1 MSKCCIFGLGYI
13 GLPTAAII
21 ANNGHKVHGV
31 EINLEIINLVNDGKT
46 NISEPGLSEVLKNAV
61 YQGNFTAGKDPI
73 ESDIFIITVPT
84 PFLKNENNEIP
95 KPDLKFVMDTAR
107 SIAKVIKKGDLVLL
121 ESTSPVGTTEK
132 VFKVIN
138 EITNLHLGEIFI
150 AYCPERV
157 IPGDILNEMIYN
169 DRVVGGLNKE
179 STEKGK
185 SFYETF
191 CKGKVRTTTSKTA
204 ELVKLAEN
212 AYRDVNIAY
221 ANEISLICND
231 QNINVYEMIK
241 LANNHPRVNILNPS
255 CGVGGHCIAI
265 DPWFIAF
272 NSPKQSKLIQQARK
286 VNIEKTEWVFQ
297 NILELSSRTNF
308 YKEGILSIGCL
319 GLTYKA
325 DVDDIRESP
334 AYEITKRLINKNI
347 FNVLVNEPN
356 LEKINFAKLSTIDEI
371 KQNCQIITILVPHHE
386 YKKLN
391 WDNKIILDY
400 CGLYE

>member
-13 GLPTAAII
+13 GLPTAVLI
-21 ANNGHKVHGV
+21 ANHGHKVHGV

-46 NISEPGLSEVLKNAV
+46 NISEPGLSKVLENAV
-61 YQGNFTAGKDPI
+61 KKGNFTAGKDPI
-73 ESDIFIITVPT
+73 DSDIFIITVPT
-84 PFLKNENNEIP
+84 PFIKNETTIIP
-95 KPDLKFVMDTAR
+95 KPDLTFVLNAAR

-132 VFKVIN
+132 VLQVIN
-138 EITNLHLGEIFI
+138 EITNLDLGEIFI

-157 IPGDILNEMIYN
+157 IPGDILNELIYN
-169 DRVVGGLNKE
+169 DRVVGGLNNE

-185 SFYETF
+185 QFYESF
-191 CKGKVRTTTSKTA
+191 CKGKVRSTTSRTA

-221 ANEISLICND
+221 ANEISLICKH
-231 QNINVYEMIK
+231 QNINPYEMIK
-241 LANNHPRVNILNPS
+241 LANNHPRVNILKPS
-255 CGVGGHCIAI
+255 CGVGGHCIAV

-272 NSPKQSKLIQQARK
+272 NSPKQTKLIQQARK

-297 NILELSSRTNF
+297 NILEVSLKTKF
-308 YKEGILSIGCL
+308 YKQGILTIGCL

-325 DVDDIRESP
+325 NVDDIRESP
-334 AYEITKRLINKNI
+334 ALEITKRLINKKN

-356 LEKINFAKLSTIDEI
+356 LEKTNFVKLSDINEI
-371 KQNCQIITILVPHHE
+371 EEKCQIIIILVPHNE
-386 YKKLN
+386 YKNLN
-391 WDNKIILDY
+391 WENKIVLDY
-400 CGLYE
+400 CGIDE